1 MVVLLLDAY
10 NLLFRS
16 FTSLPPSITDESDRP
31 IHAVYGM
38 LGFVARLARELTPN
52 SILAAFD
59 TPEVPTFRHA
69 LYPAY
74 QGQRGPL
81 GGDHADDFARQVT
94 IARSVLPRLDV
105 PSYSTPAY
113 EADDVLGTLAC
124 RLREVGAESIIVST
138 DRDLLQ
144 LVGPGIATMAPGNPP
159 RWARN
164 EEDVRMRLGVAPAGV
179 PTFKALAGDASDNI
193 PGVRGIGQK
202 TAVSLVNEHTTLEA
216 LFAALDTLP
225 ARLHGLLETGRDDAF
240 IFRDVATVVTNL
252 PLSFDA
258 TRIPRPAFEPG
269 SKPRDLLRDAGH
281 A

>member
-16 FTSLPPSITDESDRP
+16 FTSLPPSITDDSDRP

-38 LGFVARLARELTPN
+38 LGFVTRLTRELDPDG
-52 SILAAFD
+52 IIAAFD
-59 TPEVPTFRHA
+59 TPEVPTFRHT
-69 LYPAY
+69 LLPTY

-81 GGDHADDFARQVT
+81 GGDQAEDFARQVT
-94 IARSVLPRLDV
+94 VARSILPRLDV
-105 PSYSTPAY
+105 PSYVSPGY

-124 RLREVGAESIIVST
+124 RLRESGVDSIIVST

-144 LVGPGIATMAPGNPP
+144 LVGPGISTMAPGNPP
-159 RWARN
+159 RWARS
-164 EEDVRMRLGVAPAGV
+164 EEDVRLRLGIDPAGV
-179 PTFKALAGDASDNI
+179 PTFKALAGDPSDNI

-202 TAVSLVNEHTTLEA
+202 TAASLINEFATLEA
-216 LFAALDTLP
+216 MFAALESMSP
-225 ARLHGLLETGRDDAF
+225 RLRGLLAAGREDAF
-240 IFRDVATVVTNL
+240 AFRQVATVVTDL
-252 PLSFDA
+252 PLAFDA
-258 TRIPRPAFEPG
+258 TSIPRSAFSPD